1 MLQEYTGVRFNIDG
15 HQARLRFA
23 PVHDTHDTT
32 LTAHMPRTTHAA
44 DECDHQQGGSFVPL
58 TVSEL
63 EGMEAT
69 VKGVDI
75 RSKILPSIAE
85 CCPVDSVLAPEAA
98 LYTLTPTLLT
108 TTATSPGA
116 SGSAELSSSSEG
128 FTSSASLGSSG
139 LAASAAMAMATTT
152 AGGGRPG
159 GLTPETLQRAVELQ
173 ERHRSLV
180 RSIYSPTSPE
190 MAASTIRLADLYSIS
205 GMQSTCVWCECVLCL
220 CVRSY

>member
-1 MLQEYTGVRFNIDG
+1 V
-15 HQARLRFA
+15 
-23 PVHDTHDTT
+23 
-32 LTAHMPRTTHAA
+32 
-44 DECDHQQGGSFVPL
+44 FVPL

-85 CCPVDSVLAPEAA
+85 CCPVDTVLPPEAA

-108 TTATSPGA
+108 TSGSTTTSPGV
-116 SGSAELSSSSEG
+116 SSSAESPPELGS
-128 FTSSASLGSSG
+128 SLGSSG
-139 LAASAAMAMATTT
+139 LAAAIAD
-152 AGGGRPG
+152 GRVG
-159 GLTPETLQRAVELQ
+159 SLTPEMLQRAVELQ

-205 GMQSTCVWCECVLCL
+205 GTRTAFVSCCG
-220 CVRSY
+220 R

>member
-1 MLQEYTGVRFNIDG
+1 
-15 HQARLRFA
+15 
-23 PVHDTHDTT
+23 
-32 LTAHMPRTTHAA
+32 
-44 DECDHQQGGSFVPL
+44 
-58 TVSEL
+58 
-63 EGMEAT
+63 MEAT

-108 TTATSPGA
+108 TTASSPSA

-128 FTSSASLGSSG
+128 FTSSSSLGSSG
-139 LAASAAMAMATTT
+139 LAASAALAMATTT

-205 GMQSTCVWCECVLCL
+205 GMQSTRVWCRVRAVCAGCFELPGL
-220 CVRSY
+220 TRCVRGAGAPDKATQMMRECIDCLQR